1 MHWPK
6 GERGPDLGKKKLW
19 GVRSLLV
26 LICHHRSHCSIT
38 IQSTGWILAR
48 LVVFYIL
55 SASFCLPDFV
65 FVFFN
70 MCCKV
75 FLQFEAARRD
85 HLDWKNINTKEKRE
99 RKSDFLASSVKHHDE
114 AEFLHH
120 FSFSRLGD
128 FFCFFR
134 VVYSKKKKKRKGKPS
149 SATLSRTTRGSS
161 DSSSLWPP

>member
-6 GERGPDLGKKKLW
+6 GERGPDLGKNKSCEACDHCLSW
-19 GVRSLLV
+19 SVIIDHIV
-26 LICHHRSHCSIT
+26 LSRFNQLAGYSHDWLFSIFSPPLFVCL
-38 IQSTGWILAR
+38 I
-48 LVVFYIL
+48 FF
-55 SASFCLPDFV
+55 SF
-65 FVFFN
+65 FFN

-75 FLQFEAARRD
+75 FQQFEAARRD

-134 VVYSKKKKKRKGKPS
+134 VVYSKKRKGKPS